1 MARTYRTPTVA
12 SLGAA
17 EIVTSACGCKRPFNE
32 PTSGL
37 STTHSVLDL

>member
-1 MARTYRTPTVA
+1 MAKTYRTPTVA

-17 EIVTSACGCKRPFNE
+17 EIMTNAVKTKQLFNE
-32 PTSGL
+32 PTSGM